1 VKTENATIYVLGHL
15 QAQCAGVWRICIFIW
30 TKIPLPLLA
39 GGPNVSSPSSVL
51 SLILLMDT
59 TRVWLEQPPTRSPAL
74 ARAAATSAAGS
85 ASPSQQ
91 AQGSTARCSRQR
103 RARASGEGSGNGS
116 RTRAAQ
122 QRKHAKALGLWSRV
136 SAPRQRKW
144 CGLML
149 STSCWCGATRPTSTC
164 MAARP
169 VSRTDTYVAAVLAS
183 GTDER
188 SSNSRRKKWVTQRL
202 GQLPAHP
209 EAVAQQL
216 RTSGCLLT
224 RQQRRS
230 SSSVTHCC
238 LPRPPAGSVVMRQ
251 HLRVRSPAVLARSR
265 MHSAHGY
272 D

>member
-1 VKTENATIYVLGHL
+1 MKTENATIYVLGHL

-183 GTDER
+183 GTDEC
-188 SSNSRRKKWVTQRL
+188 SSKSRRQCL
-202 GQLPAHP
+202 GQLPARP
-209 EAVAQQL
+209 EVVVQQL

-224 RQQRRS
+224 RQRRRS
-230 SSSVTHCC
+230 SSSVARCC

-251 HLRVRSPAVLARSR
+251 HLHVRSPAVPARSR
-265 MHSAHGY
+265 THSAHGS